1 MNSSK
6 VLLKNFILIYFVC
19 SGNGQKLGLIHKT
32 QELSLAKG
40 EDKRQ
45 VEILLPVSN
54 SLEEYQAQFK
64 ILESHFTKI
73 RDIPGLTSDSEHY
86 DTVSATLSTIDS
98 NLRILALSLEVLT
111 SYRNVQ
117 IEGSFEGKCEIS
129 WKKYK
134 PSYLDEFSTQLQ
146 TLTKD
151 ISLTSDEAY
160 FTANPAK
167 LTEVK
172 STLEKMNQ
180 ITAQISNIFLE
191 RVKLMDLLANK
202 QISSEVLVG
211 IQQKSC
217 VLKGQLE
224 KTEVLNCK
232 KSKEGLLCV
241 LESTAL
247 MEQEKVEVYSLI
259 NYDGVQLK
267 IPEGK
272 YLIKMDST
280 WFGLTCEKDLNE
292 NLDSFDLCT
301 RTKIE
306 SDCIEALGREKIDPY
321 LEKCHFEKS
330 EPTLSQITTEGILI
344 QGTDI
349 EVKLLDSL
357 TDHRPD
363 KISKAPPLLIV
374 TNKIVR
380 VLKNDF
386 ETTIH
391 PKIKVATE
399 KLIESWLSDDDVSS
413 LKSKIAMK
421 EILEFD
427 HYESIV
433 GAVLISIIA
442 LITGV
447 LCKKQINISKQ
458 LNYDVE
464 KQAKKSKSKQNLKE
478 NKKLQF

>member
-1 MNSSK
+1 MAQL
-6 VLLKNFILIYFVC
+6 V
-19 SGNGQKLGLIHKT
+19 GQL
-32 QELSLAKG
+32 
-40 EDKRQ
+40 
-45 VEILLPVSN
+45 N
-54 SLEEYQAQFK
+54 
-64 ILESHFTKI
+64 
-73 RDIPGLTSDSEHY
+73 
-86 DTVSATLSTIDS
+86 
-98 NLRILALSLEVLT
+98 
-111 SYRNVQ
+111 NV
-117 IEGSFEGKCEIS
+117 I
-129 WKKYK
+129 
-134 PSYLDEFSTQLQ
+134 
-146 TLTKD
+146 
-151 ISLTSDEAY
+151 
-160 FTANPAK
+160 
-167 LTEVK
+167 
-172 STLEKMNQ
+172 
-180 ITAQISNIFLE
+180 LE
-191 RVKLMDLLANK
+191 RVKIMDLLANK
-202 QISSEVLVG
+202 QLDAEVLVG
-211 IQQKSC
+211 IHQKDC
-217 VLKGQLE
+217 MLKGKLE
-224 KTEVLNCK
+224 NTEIVSCTKT
-232 KSKEGLLCV
+232 KEGLLCV
-241 LESTAL
+241 LEVTAL

-292 NLDSFDLCT
+292 NLDTFDLCK

-330 EPTLSQITTEGILI
+330 EPTLSQITMDGILV

-349 EVKLLDSL
+349 EVQLLDSL

-386 ETTIH
+386 EKTIH
-391 PKIKVATE
+391 PKIQVATE
-399 KLIESWLSDDDVSS
+399 KILESWLSEDDISS
-413 LKSKIAMK
+413 LRSKIAMK

-442 LITGV
+442 LVTGV

-458 LNYDVE
+458 LNYDIE
-464 KQAKKSKSKQNLKE
+464 KQTKKSKSKQNLKE